1 MQKLEYIMTQRF
13 HVHPVNPQPRLIK
26 QAAQML
32 RDGAVIAYPTD
43 SSYALGCHL
52 GDADALRTLRALRGV
67 DEKHHLTLVCADLT
81 ELGKYARVD
90 NTAFRIL
97 KLGTPGPYTFI
108 LEGTREVPKRLLH
121 PKRSTIGLRVPDHPI
136 VHALLHELGEPILSS
151 TLIPPGSEQSLNDP
165 DGIASAMPRLLS
177 LILDAGEAPHTATTV
192 VDLTG
197 DEIAIVRQGR
207 GELSRLGISI

>member
-1 MQKLEYIMTQRF
+1 MTQRF
-13 HVHPVNPQPRLIK
+13 YVHPENPQLRLVR

-52 GDADALRTLRALRGV
+52 GDADALRRLRQLRGV
-67 DEKHHLTLVCADLT
+67 DDKHHLTLVCADLS

-90 NTAFRIL
+90 NRAFRLL
-97 KLGTPGPYTFI
+97 KLATPGPYTFI

-121 PKRSTIGLRVPDHPI
+121 PKRATLGLRVPDHP
-136 VHALLHELGEPILSS
+136 VVQALLTELGEPILSA
-151 TLIPPGSEQSLNDP
+151 TLIPPDEDVALNDP
-165 DGIASAMPRLLS
+165 EAIAERMPASLG
-177 LILDAGEAPHTATTV
+177 LILDAGQSPELATTV

-197 DEIAIVRQGR
+197 DAPEVLRVGNGPLNRIG
-207 GELSRLGISI
+207 LG

>member
-1 MQKLEYIMTQRF
+1 MTQRF
-13 HVHPVNPQPRLIK
+13 YVHPENPQLRLIR

-52 GDADALRTLRALRGV
+52 GDADALRRLRQLRGV
-67 DEKHHLTLVCADLT
+67 DEKHHLTLVCADLS

-90 NTAFRIL
+90 NRAFRLL
-97 KLGTPGPYTFI
+97 KLATPGPYTFI

-121 PKRSTIGLRVPDHPI
+121 PKRATLGLRVPDHP
-136 VHALLHELGEPILSS
+136 VVQSLLTELGEPILSA
-151 TLIPPGSEQSLNDP
+151 TLIPPGGDVALNDP
-165 DGIASAMPRLLS
+165 DAIAEQMPASLG
-177 LILDAGEAPHTATTV
+177 LILDAGQSPEQATTV

-197 DEIAIVRQGR
+197 EAPEVLRVGNGPLDRIG
-207 GELSRLGISI
+207 LG

>member
-1 MQKLEYIMTQRF
+1 MTQRF

-81 ELGKYARVD
+81 ELGKYARVN
-90 NTAFRIL
+90 NTAFRLL
-97 KLGTPGPYTFI
+97 KVGTPGPYTFI

-121 PKRSTIGLRVPDHPI
+121 PKRATIGLRVPEHP
-136 VHALLHELGEPILSS
+136 VVQALLAELGEPILSA
-151 TLIPPGSEQSLNDP
+151 TLIPPGAEHPLNDP
-165 DGIASAMPRLLS
+165 DEIASTLSKQLS
-177 LILDAGEAPHTATTV
+177 LLIDSGEVPEAATTV
-192 VDLTG
+192 IDLTG
-197 DEIAIVRQGR
+197 DDIAVVRVGR
-207 GELSRLGISI
+207 GSLERIGLSAL

>member
-1 MQKLEYIMTQRF
+1 MTQRF
-13 HVHPVNPQPRLIK
+13 YVHPENPQLRLVR

-52 GDADALRTLRALRGV
+52 GDADALRRLRQLRGV
-67 DEKHHLTLVCADLT
+67 DDKHHLTLVCADLS

-90 NTAFRIL
+90 NRAFRLL
-97 KLGTPGPYTFI
+97 KLATPGPYTFI

-121 PKRSTIGLRVPDHPI
+121 PKRATLGLRVPDHP
-136 VHALLHELGEPILSS
+136 VVQALLTELGEPILSA
-151 TLIPPGSEQSLNDP
+151 TLIPPDEDVALNDP
-165 DGIASAMPRLLS
+165 EAIAERMPASLG
-177 LILDAGEAPHTATTV
+177 LILDAGQSPELATTV

-197 DEIAIVRQGR
+197 DAPEVLRVGNGPLDRIG
-207 GELSRLGISI
+207 LG

>member
-1 MQKLEYIMTQRF
+1 MTQRF
-13 HVHPVNPQPRLIK
+13 YVHPENPQPRLIR

-52 GDADALRTLRALRGV
+52 GDADALRRLRQLRGV
-67 DEKHHLTLVCADLT
+67 DDKHHLTLVCADLS

-90 NTAFRIL
+90 NRAFRLL
-97 KLGTPGPYTFI
+97 KLATPGPYTFI

-121 PKRSTIGLRVPDHPI
+121 PKRATLGLRVPDHP
-136 VHALLHELGEPILSS
+136 VVQALLTELGEPILSA
-151 TLIPPGSEQSLNDP
+151 TLIPPDEDVALNDP
-165 DGIASAMPRLLS
+165 EAIAERMPASLG
-177 LILDAGEAPHTATTV
+177 LILDAGQSPELATTV

-197 DEIAIVRQGR
+197 DTPEVLRVGNGPLDRIG
-207 GELSRLGISI
+207 LG

>member
-1 MQKLEYIMTQRF
+1 MTQRF
-13 HVHPVNPQPRLIK
+13 YVHPENPQLRLIR

-52 GDADALRTLRALRGV
+52 GDADALRRLRQLRGV
-67 DEKHHLTLVCADLT
+67 DDKHHLTLVCADLS

-90 NTAFRIL
+90 NRAFRLL
-97 KLGTPGPYTFI
+97 KLATPGPYTFI

-121 PKRSTIGLRVPDHPI
+121 PKRATLGLRVPDHP
-136 VHALLHELGEPILSS
+136 VVQALLTELGEPILSA
-151 TLIPPGSEQSLNDP
+151 TLIPPDEDVALNDP
-165 DGIASAMPRLLS
+165 EAIAERMPASLG
-177 LILDAGEAPHTATTV
+177 LILDAGQSPELATTV

-197 DEIAIVRQGR
+197 DAPEVLRVGNGPLNRIG
-207 GELSRLGISI
+207 LG